1 MVKVELRHN
10 ETQQKLLSRFR
21 KKVSRSG
28 KMSAIRKK
36 RWFISKNEVRRIQR
50 KKAIRRQKRLRRKRQ
65 ERRGKRQGF

>member
-10 ETQQKLLSRFR
+10 ESQQQLLRRFR

-36 RWFISKNEVRRIQR
+36 RWFISKSEARRIQR
-50 KKAIRRQKRLRRKRQ
+50 KKVIRRQKRLRRKRR
-65 ERRGKRQGF
+65 ERRGKR

>member
-10 ETQQKLLSRFR
+10 ESQQRLLSRFR

-36 RWFISKNEVRRIQR
+36 RWFISKSEKRRIQR
-50 KKAIRRQKRLRRKRQ
+50 KKAIRRRKQLQRKKREQ
-65 ERRGKRQGF
+65 RGKR